1 MKKRTTT
8 IVIILIF
15 LAGLSL
21 LLYPFI
27 ANEWNT
33 YRQKQLI
40 SSYES
45 VVADREAAGEI
56 DYEAERQAAVAYND
70 ALVPSILPDSFAVA
84 AASDEPDPEYMA
96 ALNIAGDGVMGI
108 VEIPK
113 IDISLP
119 IYHTTTEE
127 VLEKAAGHLEGSSL
141 PVGGEST
148 HAVITAHRGLPSAAL
163 FTDLDRLEE
172 GDHFLLHV
180 LDETLSYEVDQIL
193 TVEPD
198 ETDALA
204 VEEGEDLVTLITCTP
219 YGVNTHRLMV
229 RGHRV
234 PYVEEEVADESVP
247 LSQMSLHTNY
257 LLWVIVGL
265 TVTGLFILFLYGRD
279 RKARARAAAPEASG
293 SPAKERK
300 ERRE

>member
-96 ALNIAGDGVMGI
+96 VLNIAGDGVMGI

-234 PYVEEEVADESVP
+234 PYVPEEVADESVP

-257 LLWVIVGL
+257 LLWVVVGL
-265 TVTGLFILFLYGRD
+265 AVTGAFILFLYMKD
-279 RKARARAAAPEASG
+279 KKSRAQADEISRTEQ
-293 SPAKERK
+293 
-300 ERRE
+300 

>member
-27 ANEWNT
+27 SNEWNT

-45 VVADREAAGEI
+45 VITDKEQAGAIDYKAEMEAAI
-56 DYEAERQAAVAYND
+56 AYND
-70 ALVPSILPDSFAVA
+70 ELVPSILPDSFAVA
-84 AASDEPDPEYMA
+84 EAAEEVDPEYMA
-96 ALNIAGDGVMGI
+96 ALNIAGDGIMGVI
-108 VEIPK
+108 EIPK

-119 IYHTTTEE
+119 IYHTTSKE

-141 PVGGEST
+141 PIGGEDT

-163 FTDLDRLEE
+163 FTDLDRLKE
-172 GDHFLLHV
+172 GDHFLIHV
-180 LDETLSYEVDQIL
+180 LDETLCYEVDQIL

-257 LLWVIVGL
+257 LLWVVVGL
-265 TVTGLFILFLYGRD
+265 AVTGAFILFLYMKD
-279 RKARARAAAPEASG
+279 KKSRAQADEIS
-293 SPAKERK
+293 RK
-300 ERRE
+300 EQ